1 MGQFGG
7 RERWGWGGARVGGNF
22 PFFLLCHFQSTILSL
37 LSLIFPFLSFSFSFS
52 FHLSISY
59 GQHNAGQIA
68 GTIRKEQE
76 EDLNRM
82 LDKKLER
89 QKDNKGFQSP
99 NVYSHA
105 IAYRLHASHE
115 I

>member
-7 RERWGWGGARVGGNF
+7 GERWGWGGAGVGGNF
-22 PFFLLCHFQSTILSL
+22 PFFLLCQFQSTILSL
-37 LSLIFPFLSFSFSFS
+37 VPLIFPFIPVS
-52 FHLSISY
+52 FHLFISC
-59 GQHNAGQIA
+59 GQYNARQIA
-68 GTIRKEQE
+68 GTIRTEQD
-76 EDLNRM
+76 EDLDRM
-82 LDKKLER
+82 FVKRPER
-89 QKDNKGFQSP
+89 QKDNKGCQCH

>member
-7 RERWGWGGARVGGNF
+7 GERWGWGGARVGSN
-22 PFFLLCHFQSTILSL
+22 
-37 LSLIFPFLSFSFSFS
+37 FPFLSPLSFSVNCTFLGFFVISIPFILFS
-52 FHLSISY
+52 SFYKLPTT
-59 GQHNAGQIA
+59 NAGQIA
-68 GTIRKEQE
+68 GTIRTEQE

-82 LDKKLER
+82 FDKKLER
-89 QKDNKGFQSP
+89 QKDNKGFQSH
-99 NVYSHA
+99 NVYSHT